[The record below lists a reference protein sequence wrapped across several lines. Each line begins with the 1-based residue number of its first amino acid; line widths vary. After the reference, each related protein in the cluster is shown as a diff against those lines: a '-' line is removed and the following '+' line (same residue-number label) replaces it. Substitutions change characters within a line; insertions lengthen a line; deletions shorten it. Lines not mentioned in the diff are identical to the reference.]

1 MSDWM
6 VTFGV
11 LEGESVGRRCDATLL
26 LASCAQI
33 TNTKYNMYIRRRLDQ
48 RPERVEWNRTQR
60 TK

>member
-33 TNTKYNMYIRRRLDQ
+33 TNTKYNMYISGA
-48 RPERVEWNRTQR
+48 
-60 TK
+60 